1 MPYPFDLLSRLSCF
15 GSAALYCRFF
25 SKCAMPPK
33 PPISLALLVFV
44 ADRQVSDSLET
55 YVEGE
60 QAVEGILGRVT
71 NGL

>member
-1 MPYPFDLLSRLSCF
+1 
-15 GSAALYCRFF
+15 
-25 SKCAMPPK
+25 MPPK

-60 QAVEGILGRVT
+60 QAVEEILGRVT